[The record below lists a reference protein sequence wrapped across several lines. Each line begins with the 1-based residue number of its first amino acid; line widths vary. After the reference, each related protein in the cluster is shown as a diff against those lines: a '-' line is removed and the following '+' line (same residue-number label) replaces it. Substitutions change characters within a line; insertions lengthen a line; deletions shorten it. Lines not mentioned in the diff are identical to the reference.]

1 MFIRTHGR
9 ELPVEPRAISIL
21 VDSSLDSK
29 RMRVFSILFLG
40 LTLLVQLLCARHAW
54 AQAPGASSAA
64 PAKPIIVAPQP
75 AAALAPN
82 ESPEYRAAI
91 DAAVVEH
98 DAGHFVEARAQF
110 LRAHEI
116 SPNARTLRGLGM
128 VEFELRNYGECVR
141 YLEQALKSDVRSL
154 DDDLRD
160 ETQALLERAKA
171 YVGEVHVAVDPGT
184 ASVVVD
190 GVTVASGPE
199 ASFVLVVGDHEL
211 EFRARGHLPE
221 KRAINIRGGD
231 QKTIRV
237 TLSSPT
243 AAEVG
248 PTNSALM
255 NTQASPRSERQ
266 PLVKKWWLWTAVGVV
281 VAGATVATVLATRP
295 DKEVRTDAPVQ
306 SGNPAGVTIMTL
318 GSSQ

>member
-1 MFIRTHGR
+1 MNIRMRGR
-9 ELPVEPRAISIL
+9 ERPVEPRQL
-21 VDSSLDSK
+21 GK
-29 RMRVFSILFLG
+29 RVNKSWLRGSAAAVVCG
-40 LTLLVQLLCARHAW
+40 LLLAVLPAR
-54 AQAPGASSAA
+54 AQAPVSVPASASENVKA
-64 PAKPIIVAPQP
+64 PPLVQP
-75 AAALAPN
+75 TGALAPN

-91 DAAVVEH
+91 DAAVLEH

-110 LRAHEI
+110 LRAHAI

-141 YLEQALKSDVRSL
+141 YLEQALASDVRPL
-154 DDDLRD
+154 DEGLRR
-160 ETQALLERAKA
+160 ETMTLLERARA

-231 QKTIRV
+231 QKSIRV
-237 TLSSPT
+237 VLSSP
-243 AAEVG
+243 AAAQVQL
-248 PTNSALM
+248 TSSAVSTPAL
-255 NTQASPRSERQ
+255 PRSERQ
-266 PLVKKWWLWTAVGVV
+266 PLVKKWWLWTAIGVV

-295 DKEVRTDAPVQ
+295 GKEVHTEPPVS

-318 GSSQ
+318 GGGR

>member
-1 MFIRTHGR
+1 MY
-9 ELPVEPRAISIL
+9 LASALAVP
-21 VDSSLDSK
+21 
-29 RMRVFSILFLG
+29 LF
-40 LTLLVQLLCARHAW
+40 HAQR
-54 AQAPGASSAA
+54 AQAETPAEPA
-64 PAKPIIVAPQP
+64 PPIIVAPQP

-82 ESPEYRAAI
+82 ESPEYRTAI
-91 DAAVVEH
+91 DAAVLEH

-110 LRAHEI
+110 LRAHAI

-141 YLEQALKSDVRSL
+141 YLELALKSDVRPL
-154 DDDLRD
+154 DENLRR
-160 ETQALLERAKA
+160 ETELLLERAKA

-199 ASFVLVVGDHEL
+199 ASFVLVVGNHEL
-211 EFRARGHLPE
+211 EFRANGHLPE

-231 QKTIRV
+231 QKSIRV
-237 TLSSPT
+237 VLSSPAT
-243 AAEVG
+243 VELG
-248 PTNSALM
+248 ESTNALV
-255 NTQASPRSERQ
+255 NTQNMPHSERQ
-266 PLVKKWWLWTAVGVV
+266 PLVKKWWLWTAVGVL

-295 DKEVRTDAPVQ
+295 DKEVRTDPPVM

-318 GSSQ
+318 GGGR